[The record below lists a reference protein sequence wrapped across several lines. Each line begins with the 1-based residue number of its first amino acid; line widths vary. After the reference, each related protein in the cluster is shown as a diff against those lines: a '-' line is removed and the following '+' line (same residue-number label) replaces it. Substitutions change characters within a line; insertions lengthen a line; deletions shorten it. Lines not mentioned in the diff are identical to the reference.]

1 MERSRPYV
9 ILSAAM
15 TLDGKIGTKSNKVK
29 ISTKKDTIRV
39 HRLRAKMDAIL
50 IGRNT
55 LDTDNPILSVRHAT
69 GKNPIRIVLDS
80 HGTIKS
86 SSKILKTC
94 KKIPTII
101 ATTNLISK
109 ANLMRLEKFPLQII
123 KCGKSS
129 INVSKLLKI
138 LYKNGIKKILLE
150 GGGTVNWSFL
160 KNGLVDEII
169 VTVSSY
175 ILGGTDSITLV
186 EGKGFKNLTSSRKLK
201 FQKVMRSGNEL
212 TLFYKI

>member
-15 TLDGKIGTKSNKVK
+15 TVDGKIGTKSNKIK

-39 HRLRAKMDAIL
+39 HKLRAKMDAIL
-50 IGRNT
+50 IGKNT
-55 LDTDNPILSVRHAT
+55 LDIDNPMLSVRHAI

-86 SSKILKTC
+86 SSNILKTC
-94 KKIPTII
+94 NKIPTII

-109 ANLMRLEKFPLQII
+109 PNLMRLEKFPLQII
-123 KCGKSS
+123 KCGKLS
-129 INVSKLLKI
+129 INISQLLKI

-186 EGKGFKNLTSSRKLK
+186 EGKGFKNLANSRKLK
-201 FQKVMRSGNEL
+201 LKKVVRYGAEL